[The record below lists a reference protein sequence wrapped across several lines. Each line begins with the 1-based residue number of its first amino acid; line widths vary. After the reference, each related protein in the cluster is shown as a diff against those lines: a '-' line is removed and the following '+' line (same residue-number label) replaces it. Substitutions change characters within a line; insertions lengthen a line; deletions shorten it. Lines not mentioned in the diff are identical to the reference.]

1 MYIGRN
7 KRGTT
12 KIPSAYTDDTSFL
25 TRIHDLASNLRPN
38 NSKTRSKRFHNNLHL
53 PLSLFREITFVLLLF
68 FVYVN
73 YYIHF
78 LKTCK
83 MKLKL
88 FYIYLQ
94 TIKKRPLLEIYAA
107 NSFKVSIVLVYCSL
121 TASNCCK
128 ANSKLPARKLS
139 VISKLGLYK

>member
-107 NSFKVSIVLVYCSL
+107 NSFKASIVLVYCSL

>member
-1 MYIGRN
+1 MLYSYLSSCVNQKLFHIVDHFPFTHTLSNKKNVQIHIGRN

-53 PLSLFREITFVLLLF
+53 PLSLFRKITFVLLLF

-83 MKLKL
+83 IKMKL

-94 TIKKRPLLEIYAA
+94 IINYHSSCNHLQI
-107 NSFKVSIVLVYCSL
+107 SI
-121 TASNCCK
+121 T
-128 ANSKLPARKLS
+128 
-139 VISKLGLYK
+139 

>member
-1 MYIGRN
+1 MFYSYLSSCVNQKLFHIVDHFPFTHTLSNKKNAQIYIGRN

-53 PLSLFREITFVLLLF
+53 PLSLFRKITFVLLLF

-78 LKTCK
+78 LKTRKIK
-83 MKLKL
+83 MKL
-88 FYIYLQ
+88 FYICLQ
-94 TIKKRPLLEIYAA
+94 KNWIIEIK
-107 NSFKVSIVLVYCSL
+107 
-121 TASNCCK
+121 
-128 ANSKLPARKLS
+128 
-139 VISKLGLYK
+139 

>member
-1 MYIGRN
+1 MFYSYLSSCVNQKLFHIVDHFPFTHTLSNKKNVQIHIGRN

-83 MKLKL
+83 IKLKL

-94 TIKKRPLLEIYAA
+94 IINYHSSCNHLQI
-107 NSFKVSIVLVYCSL
+107 SL
-121 TASNCCK
+121 T
-128 ANSKLPARKLS
+128 
-139 VISKLGLYK
+139 